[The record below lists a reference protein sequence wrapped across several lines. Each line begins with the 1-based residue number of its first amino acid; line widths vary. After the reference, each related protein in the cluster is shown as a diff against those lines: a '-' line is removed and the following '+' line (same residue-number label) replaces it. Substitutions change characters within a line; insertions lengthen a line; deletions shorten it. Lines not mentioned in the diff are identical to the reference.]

1 VKFEG
6 KLREVE
12 LGFIFYPQM
21 RNLNGVMINMRIAMI
36 GWEYPPFKAG
46 GLATHC
52 YGLTR
57 SLSGKNVKVYFFM
70 PKTKHAANSDR
81 PNLVITEVGETE
93 IFPYDRPE
101 DKALAGN
108 FFEAV
113 HRYNRLVVAKVKA
126 VIKAEG
132 KFDFI
137 HAHDWLTMEAAT
149 ILKEDL
155 GIPMV
160 LTIHSTEYD
169 RSGWLNPN
177 QWFIDIEK
185 EGMEKADGIIAVSH
199 FTKRVIV
206 EKYGINPEVIS
217 VVHNAVYPIPEGKKQ
232 KIVLFL
238 GRLTIQKGAEFF
250 LKAARKV
257 LDYEPD
263 VRFVV
268 AGVGD
273 MLPRL
278 IDQAIDL
285 DISNRIIFTGRLTED
300 EVKHIYGISSVYVM
314 PSVSEPFGIT
324 ALEAISAGTPTIAS
338 KTAGVCETFNNC
350 LKVDFWDTDEIAS
363 KIISLLRYEC
373 LRKTLTENGKQEI
386 ELFTWDNVAGKTID
400 VYNGI
405 DIARLKRQLK
415 EREKIYKWNQKL
427 ASRAYEPTLTL
438 KTKKVRKSKC

>member
-1 VKFEG
+1 
-6 KLREVE
+6 
-12 LGFIFYPQM
+12 
-21 RNLNGVMINMRIAMI
+21 MIDMRIAMI

-57 SLSGKNVKVYFFM
+57 SLADKNVKVYFFM
-70 PKTKHAANSDR
+70 PKTKHTSISNKA
-81 PNLVITEVGETE
+81 NLVIKEVGETE
-93 IFPYDRPE
+93 FFPYDRPE

-113 HRYNRLVVAKVKA
+113 HRYNQLVVAKVKA
-126 VIKAEG
+126 VAKAEG

-149 ILKEDL
+149 ILKQEM
-155 GIPMV
+155 GVPMV

-177 QWFIDIEK
+177 QWFVDIEK
-185 EGMEKADGIIAVSH
+185 KGMEQADGIIAVSY

-206 EKYGINPEVIS
+206 EKYGINPDLIS
-217 VVHNAVYPIPEGKKQ
+217 VVHNAVYPVAEGKKQ

-263 VRFVV
+263 VHFVV
-268 AGVGD
+268 AGIGD

-278 IDQAIDL
+278 IDQAVGL
-285 DISNRIIFTGRLTED
+285 GISNKVIFTGRLTED

-338 KTAGVCETFNNC
+338 KTAGVCETFSNC
-350 LKVDFWDTDEIAS
+350 LKIDFWDSDEIAS
-363 KIISLLRYEC
+363 KILSLLRYES
-373 LRKTLTENGKQEI
+373 LRESLAENGKKEI
-386 ELFTWDNVAGKTID
+386 ELFTWDNVAGKTVD

-405 DIARLKRQLK
+405 DVERLKKQLK
-415 EREKIYKWNQKL
+415 EREKIYEWNQKL
-427 ASRAYEPTLTL
+427 TSRVYNSTLAL
-438 KTKKVRKSKC
+438 KTKKVNKSKC

>member
-1 VKFEG
+1 
-6 KLREVE
+6 
-12 LGFIFYPQM
+12 
-21 RNLNGVMINMRIAMI
+21 MRIAMI

-46 GLATHC
+46 GLGTHC

-57 SLSGKNVKVYFFM
+57 SLADKNVKVYFFM
-70 PKTKHAANSDR
+70 PKTKHTANSNQ
-81 PNLVITEVGETE
+81 PNLIIKEVGETE

-113 HRYNRLVVAKVKA
+113 HRYNQLVVAKVKA
-126 VIKAEG
+126 VAKAEV

-149 ILKEDL
+149 ILKKEL

-169 RSGWLNPN
+169 RSGWLHPN
-177 QWFIDIEK
+177 QWFIDIEQK
-185 EGMEKADGIIAVSH
+185 GMEQADGIIAVSH
-199 FTKRVIV
+199 LTKRVIV
-206 EKYGINPEVIS
+206 QKYGITPDIIS
-217 VVHNAVYPIPEGKKQ
+217 VVHNAVYPIAEGKKQ

-257 LDYEPD
+257 LDYEPS

-268 AGVGD
+268 AGMGD

-278 IDQAIDL
+278 IDQAVEL
-285 DISNRIIFTGRLTED
+285 GISNQVIFTGRLTEE
-300 EVKHIYGISSVYVM
+300 EVKHIYSISSVYVM

-338 KTAGVCETFNNC
+338 KTAGVCETFTNC
-350 LKVDFWDTDEIAS
+350 LKIDFWDSDEIAG
-363 KIISLLRYEC
+363 KILSLLRYES
-373 LRKTLTENGKQEI
+373 LRESLAENGKKEV

-405 DIARLKRQLK
+405 DVERLKKQLK
-415 EREKIYKWNQKL
+415 EREKIYEWNQKL
-427 ASRAYEPTLTL
+427 TSREYNSTLAL
-438 KTKKVRKSKC
+438 KTKKVNKFKC

>member
-1 VKFEG
+1 
-6 KLREVE
+6 
-12 LGFIFYPQM
+12 
-21 RNLNGVMINMRIAMI
+21 MIDMRIAMI
-36 GWEYPPFKAG
+36 GWEYPPFKSG

-57 SLSGKNVKVYFFM
+57 SLADKNVKVYFFM
-70 PKTKHAANSDR
+70 PKTKHRSISDKA
-81 PNLVITEVGETE
+81 NLVIKEVGETE

-113 HRYNRLVVAKVKA
+113 HRYNQLVVAKVKA
-126 VIKAEG
+126 VAKAEG

-137 HAHDWLTMEAAT
+137 HAHDWLTMEAAA
-149 ILKEDL
+149 ILKEEL

-160 LTIHSTEYD
+160 LTVHSTEYD

-177 QWFIDIEK
+177 QWFVDIEK
-185 EGMEKADGIIAVSH
+185 KGMEQADGIIAVSH
-199 FTKRVIV
+199 LTKRVIV
-206 EKYGINPEVIS
+206 EKYGINPDIIS
-217 VVHNAVYPIPEGKKQ
+217 VVHNAVYPIAEGKKQ

-257 LDYEPD
+257 LDNEPD
-263 VRFVV
+263 VHFVV
-268 AGVGD
+268 AGIGD

-278 IDQAIDL
+278 IDQAVDL
-285 DISNRIIFTGRLTED
+285 GISNKVIFTGRLTED

-338 KTAGVCETFNNC
+338 KTAGVCETFSNC
-350 LKVDFWDTDEIAS
+350 LKIDFWDSDEIAS
-363 KIISLLRYEC
+363 KILSLLRYES
-373 LRKTLTENGKQEI
+373 LRESLAENGKKEI
-386 ELFTWDNVAGKTID
+386 ELFTWDNVAGKTLD

-405 DIARLKRQLK
+405 DVERLNKQLK
-415 EREKIYKWNQKL
+415 EREKIYEWNQKL
-427 ASRAYEPTLTL
+427 ASKVYNSTLAL

>member
-1 VKFEG
+1 
-6 KLREVE
+6 
-12 LGFIFYPQM
+12 
-21 RNLNGVMINMRIAMI
+21 MINMRIAMI

-57 SLSGKNVKVYFFM
+57 SLADKNVKVYFFM
-70 PKTKHAANSDR
+70 PKTKHKSISDKA
-81 PNLVITEVGETE
+81 NLVIKEVGETE

-113 HRYNRLVVAKVKA
+113 HRYNQLVVAKVKA
-126 VIKAEG
+126 VAKAEG

-137 HAHDWLTMEAAT
+137 HAHDWLTMEAAA
-149 ILKEDL
+149 ILKEEL

-160 LTIHSTEYD
+160 LTVHSTEYD

-177 QWFIDIEK
+177 QWFIDIERK
-185 EGMEKADGIIAVSH
+185 GMEQADGIVAVSH
-199 FTKRVIV
+199 LTKRVIV
-206 EKYGINPEVIS
+206 EKYGINPDIIS
-217 VVHNAVYPIPEGKKQ
+217 VIHNAVYPIAEGKKQ
-232 KIVLFL
+232 ELVLFL

-263 VRFVV
+263 TCFVV
-268 AGVGD
+268 AGEGD
-273 MLPRL
+273 MLPSL
-278 IDQAIDL
+278 IDQAVDL
-285 DISNRIIFTGRLTED
+285 GISNRVVFTGRLTED

-338 KTAGVCETFNNC
+338 KTAGVCETFSNC
-350 LKVDFWDTDEIAS
+350 LKVDFWDSDEIAS
-363 KIISLLRYEC
+363 KILSLLRYES
-373 LRKTLTENGKQEI
+373 LRDALSENGKKEI

-405 DIARLKRQLK
+405 DVERLKKQLK
-415 EREKIYKWNQKL
+415 EREKIYEWNQKL
-427 ASRAYEPTLTL
+427 NSIGYNSTLAL